1 MNSPLYGPGRSRG
14 FSNEESIHT
23 ASIQLTL
30 SANPLSAPSLSAIL
44 LPFFLSFFPLRS
56 LIHAAPLVRKVV
68 PSTSRLRRATSAKSL
83 LRARERG
90 HVRHLL
96 PPPPNPFFFSLRP
109 PFNPF
114 AKTLSLSLLES
125 TFVRN
130 NDLNLSKVA
139 YTFASRCDDDLENF
153 RGWSDFKTVTF

>member
-1 MNSPLYGPGRSRG
+1 MISPLYGPGRFRG

-30 SANPLSAPSLSAIL
+30 SANPLSAPSLSASL
-44 LPFFLSFFPLRS
+44 LPSFLSFFPPRS

-96 PPPPNPFFFSLRP
+96 SPTPFSPPCDLHLTLLQR
-109 PFNPF
+109 
-114 AKTLSLSLLES
+114 LSLSFSLLES
-125 TFVRN
+125 TFVEN

-139 YTFASRCDDDLENF
+139 YTFVALR
-153 RGWSDFKTVTF
+153 